1 MTDRKVLT
9 ARVTELFDPELVPP
23 PYGQDLLLINP
34 GGVLITGKWFEGCLA
49 WGFRPKIPATVK
61 ARIAARTNL
70 S

>member
-34 GGVLITGKWFEGCLA
+34 GGVLITGTWFEGCLA
-49 WGFRPKIPATVK
+49 WGFFPKVPETVK
-61 ARIAARTNL
+61 RRQRGEGEY
-70 S
+70 